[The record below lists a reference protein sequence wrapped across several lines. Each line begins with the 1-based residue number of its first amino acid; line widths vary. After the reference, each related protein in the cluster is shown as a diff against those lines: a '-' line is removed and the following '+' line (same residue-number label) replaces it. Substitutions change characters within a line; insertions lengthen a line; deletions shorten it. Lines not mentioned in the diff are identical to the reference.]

1 MTEGTIT
8 LKDGRTVGFADYGT
22 PDQIAVLWCHG
33 GPGSRLEPEPLAVS
47 ARAAG
52 LRFIGLDRPGYGRS
66 TPQPGRTI
74 GGWVPDAIA
83 VLDHLGIDRFVAVGS
98 STGGAYALALAA
110 SSGRV
115 LSAVAC
121 CAVTDMRWTEGK
133 AMVLGAPLA
142 WASRDRETVM
152 AIVTEQFGADGSKAG
167 DPPGIPQSDRA
178 FFADPICLASSRRS
192 QQEAFAQGVAGY
204 ADDRLAD
211 GVGWGSFDIRKITCP
226 VAVLHGGSD
235 NFVPVAHARHTASI
249 VPGATLRIFEPL
261 GHFSICQ
268 EVVGTVGELLARST
282 PTKSDA
288 IAG

>member
-1 MTEGTIT
+1 MKEGTIT

-33 GPGSRLEPEPLAVS
+33 GPGSRLEPEPFAVS

-74 GGWVPDAIA
+74 GGWVPDGIA
-83 VLDHLGIDRFVAVGS
+83 VLDHLGIDRFVAVGA

-152 AIVTEQFGADGSKAG
+152 AIVTEQFGPDGSKAG
-167 DPPGIPQSDRA
+167 DPPGIPKSDRT
-178 FFADPICLASSRRS
+178 FFADPIRLASSRRS

-249 VPGATLRIFEPL
+249 VPGATLRIYEPL

-268 EVVGTVGELLARST
+268 EVVGTVGELLARSK
-282 PTKSDA
+282 PTQSGA

>member
-1 MTEGTIT
+1 MKEGTIT

-33 GPGSRLEPEPLAVS
+33 GPGSRLEPEPFAVS

-74 GGWVPDAIA
+74 GGWVPDGIA
-83 VLDHLGIDRFVAVGS
+83 VLDHLGIDRFVAVGA

-152 AIVTEQFGADGSKAG
+152 AIVTEQFGPDGSKAG
-167 DPPGIPQSDRA
+167 DPPGIPKSDRT
-178 FFADPICLASSRRS
+178 FFADPIRLALSRRS
-192 QQEAFAQGVAGY
+192 EQEAFAQGVAGY

-249 VPGATLRIFEPL
+249 VPGATLRIYEPL

-268 EVVGTVGELLARST
+268 EVVGTVGELLARSK
-282 PTKSDA
+282 PTQSGA